1 MEADEIHRID
11 MILLDLIDL
20 ADAEIRNAKSKNFFS
35 KDLAEAIGVVIS
47 LAYGRLGK
55 NDK

>member
-1 MEADEIHRID
+1 MKKSINEID
-11 MILLDLIDL
+11 KLLDDLIDL
-20 ADAEIRNAKSKNFFS
+20 AQIQMENSKSKNFFS

-47 LAYGRLGK
+47 LAYGRLSK

>member
-1 MEADEIHRID
+1 MEDKLKEVDE
-11 MILLDLIDL
+11 MLEGLIDL
-20 ADAEIRNAKSKNFFS
+20 AHNQVMAAKSKNYFS
-35 KDLAEAIGVVIS
+35 KDLAEAVGVVIS

>member
-1 MEADEIHRID
+1 MEDKLKEVDE
-11 MILLDLIDL
+11 MLESLIEL
-20 ADAEIRNAKSKNFFS
+20 ADNQLKAAKSKNYFS

>member
-1 MEADEIHRID
+1 MKKNINEID
-11 MILLDLIDL
+11 KLLDDLIDL
-20 ADAEIRNAKSKNFFS
+20 AQIQMENAKSKNFFS

-47 LAYGRLGK
+47 LGYGRLGK